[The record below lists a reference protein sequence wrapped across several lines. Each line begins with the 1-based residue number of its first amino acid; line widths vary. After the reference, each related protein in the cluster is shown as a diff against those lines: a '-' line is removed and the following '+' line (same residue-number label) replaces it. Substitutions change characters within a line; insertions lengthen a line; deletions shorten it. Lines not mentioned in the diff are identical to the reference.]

1 MLSHQ
6 IIFSQ
11 SLTPLYQPNMGVA
24 EAEDGV
30 NKRRPTYLTAT
41 ATKVAEDYETAMNYC
56 REELSPEF
64 VNYPFAFDSR
74 RVSGKGVTDGIY
86 ASRNS

>member
-30 NKRRPTYLTAT
+30 NKRRQTYLTAN
-41 ATKVAEDYETAMNYC
+41 ATKAAEDYETAMNYC
-56 REELSPEF
+56 REELLPEI
-64 VNYPFAFDSR
+64 VNS
-74 RVSGKGVTDGIY
+74 
-86 ASRNS
+86 